1 MTDKDDNSIS
11 FQWSSDDVNMS
22 TGFTAQEVGSI
33 DLGSISITG
42 NGASPSYYID
52 TSVDTISIGS
62 AGNYNSAYGNMTFGN
77 EVNAAYIQTSKHRI
91 DLDEL
96 AEVFETVKKRLL
108 ILAPNFEMHEKY
120 PMLKEL
126 YDEYKAME
134 RLLSGP
140 DKSIDE

>member
-1 MTDKDDNSIS
+1 MNDDEIKPVQ

-22 TGFTAQEVGSI
+22 TTGFTAQEVSTI

-52 TSVDTISIGS
+52 DTITIGS
-62 AGNYNSAYGNMTFGN
+62 SSFSSINISNSN
-77 EVNAAYIQTSKHRI
+77 EVNATYIQTAKHRI
-91 DLDEL
+91 DIDEL